1 MYNKWRSYDAWF
13 PQISSTTDIILCH
26 FGVFFALYPQTIQK
40 IKILKKLKKTPG
52 NIIILHMS
60 TINQNH
66 MMHDSW
72 DMECNRQNVFSF
84 WIIFA
89 LLPIWH
95 VADVIVIFHFGNF
108 LPCYPPPSPL
118 TAQTIKISKN
128 QKKCLE
134 IYTVPEIWCMTD
146 VIVVFHFGQFFAL
159 LLP

>member
-26 FGVFFALYPQTIQK
+26 FGVFFALYPQTILK

-108 LPCYPPPSPL
+108 LPFYPPSPL

-128 QKKCLE
+128 EKNCLE
-134 IYTVPEIWCMTD
+134 IYTVPEIWCMAD

>member
-1 MYNKWRSYDAWF
+1 
-13 PQISSTTDIILCH
+13 
-26 FGVFFALYPQTIQK
+26 
-40 IKILKKLKKTPG
+40 
-52 NIIILHMS
+52 
-60 TINQNH
+60 
-66 MMHDSW
+66 
-72 DMECNRQNVFSF
+72 MECNRQNVFSF

-108 LPCYPPPSPL
+108 LPFYPPSPL

-128 QKKCLE
+128 EKKCLE
-134 IYTVPEIWCMTD
+134 IYTVPEIWSMTD